1 MLVTLF
7 KSCRKFYRDSFEHQ
21 FLSMFFLPSYF
32 ATHPEAGANSRA
44 MDHLLETPLHAAAEA
59 GRPDCVQVLLEHGAN
74 VNQAQEGGLTAL
86 HMAARHGHLD
96 VLQLLL
102 DAGAH
107 MEVKDHAGA
116 NLLHTAAENGQ
127 VENAKQ
133 MMGHPVDWCVFKGYF
148 TMVEE

>member
-1 MLVTLF
+1 
-7 KSCRKFYRDSFEHQ
+7 
-21 FLSMFFLPSYF
+21 
-32 ATHPEAGANSRA
+32 

-96 VLQLLL
+96 VIQLLL

-127 VENAKQ
+127 VENARKWWSIQ
-133 MMGHPVDWCVFKGYF
+133 
-148 TMVEE
+148 